1 MEIFTES
8 QFSACYMQYREKVNG
23 YIFSRVR
30 DREEAEDL
38 TQDVFEHIWRCRE
51 GVRMVTLQNLVFRV
65 MRNTVIDYLRRRYMK
80 KSRMDI
86 YSYGEVQCG
95 RNTVEEDYCYK
106 ELRFV
111 HKKMVKRLTERRR
124 QVYLLYFYK
133 GMSYA
138 SIADRLGVAE
148 CTVGAHLLRAHRM
161 VRMGVDR
168 AYWNKAG

>member
-80 KSRMDI
+80 KAGWTYTATVR
-86 YSYGEVQCG
+86 YSVVAI
-95 RNTVEEDYCYK
+95 RS
-106 ELRFV
+106 
-111 HKKMVKRLTERRR
+111 KKTIVIKNSALCMRR
-124 QVYLLYFYK
+124 
-133 GMSYA
+133 
-138 SIADRLGVAE
+138 
-148 CTVGAHLLRAHRM
+148 
-161 VRMGVDR
+161 
-168 AYWNKAG
+168 W

>member
-8 QFSACYMQYREKVNG
+8 QFSACYMQNREKVNG

-86 YSYGEVQCG
+86 YSYGEVKCG
-95 RNTVEEDYCYK
+95 RNTVEED
-106 ELRFV
+106 
-111 HKKMVKRLTERRR
+111 
-124 QVYLLYFYK
+124 
-133 GMSYA
+133 
-138 SIADRLGVAE
+138 
-148 CTVGAHLLRAHRM
+148 
-161 VRMGVDR
+161 
-168 AYWNKAG
+168 N